1 MSPFLTPPMIDRLA
15 DLVMARTGFRPDAVN
30 RNALSRAV
38 EDLLGPGGDP
48 EAFLRRAEAADPAAV
63 GMLVGR
69 SVVGETYFFRHP
81 EHFALLA
88 SQVIPRLLAGGAT
101 RIRAW
106 SAGCAT
112 GEEAYSLAACLF
124 ACAGQLP
131 IEVLGTDILPENV
144 AAAERA
150 IYGSWSMRGLPQ
162 LFPLLESAGT
172 GHATIRPE
180 VRRLVRFAHHNLLEA
195 PTLLGTFDVVFCRNV
210 LIYFDDRR
218 AAQAVDHLAS
228 ALAPEGTLFFSAM
241 DCRSVPAEL
250 VHAEGVDLAIF
261 QRSPP
266 GQPAPRPPTRRPAPR
281 PSAHP
286 APRTTT
292 PLASRPSP
300 DVAVRAAPREP
311 PHVKLHL
318 RALVALEAGDGRSAE
333 RLLGELANLAPDY
346 VPGLLE
352 RALFLARQGRGQ
364 AAAQLMRELLTQVN
378 TRDAQEP
385 VEGPE
390 ILPVAY
396 YRATATAY
404 LRAAQ
409 DERAR

>member
-1 MSPFLTPPMIDRLA
+1 VSPFLTTPMIDRLA
-15 DLVMARTGFRPDAVN
+15 DLVMARTGFRTDAVN

-38 EDLLGPGGDP
+38 EDLLGPAGDP
-48 EAFLRRAEAADPAAV
+48 EAFLRRAEADDPSAV

-81 EHFALLA
+81 EHFDLMAR
-88 SQVIPRLLAGGAT
+88 QVIPRLIAGGAT

-124 ACAGQLP
+124 ACAGHLQV
-131 IEVLGTDILPENV
+131 EVLGTDILPEHL
-144 AAAERA
+144 ATAERA

-172 GHATIRPE
+172 GRATIRPE
-180 VRRLVRFAHHNLLEA
+180 IRRLVRFARHNLLDS
-195 PTLLGTFDVVFCRNV
+195 PVLLGPFDVVFCRNV
-210 LIYFDDRR
+210 LVYFDDQR

-241 DCRSVPAEL
+241 DCRSAPTDL
-250 VHAEGVDLAIF
+250 VHAGTADLAIF
-261 QRSPP
+261 HRPAEGEAPP
-266 GQPAPRPPTRRPAPR
+266 PPRPPPRRATRVSPPPAIRPAP
-281 PSAHP
+281 P
-286 APRTTT
+286 AAP
-292 PLASRPSP
+292 A
-300 DVAVRAAPREP
+300 ARAAPREP

-333 RLLGELANLAPDY
+333 RLLGELADLAPDY

-352 RALFLARQGRGQ
+352 RALFLARQGRAQ
-364 AAAQLMRELLTQVN
+364 AAARLMRELLTQVD

-396 YRATATAY
+396 YRATATAF

-409 DERAR
+409 GEGAR